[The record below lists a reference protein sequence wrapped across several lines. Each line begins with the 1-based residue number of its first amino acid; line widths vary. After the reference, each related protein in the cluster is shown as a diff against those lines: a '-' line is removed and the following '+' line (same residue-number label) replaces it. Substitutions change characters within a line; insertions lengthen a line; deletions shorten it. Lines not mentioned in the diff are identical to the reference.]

1 MLSTQPAFLFLDQ
14 RYLARYREV
23 TDKHLAVVR
32 RITRADVNTSPID
45 FAVSSCHQRLVLRIR
60 LDGVW
65 RHGQYPNRR
74 VDNYLVQFSD
84 NDMPAEQL
92 ESFLDNPA
100 MREAVSVIFE
110 RSNEG
115 SEELQWADVEDA
127 LSSGQWGRLIE
138 TGILVSGGTGF
149 TFANPERVEQTLAE
163 HGHLTDTTEGG
174 AEIESESWAW
184 YDKAAGVAAL
194 ALFAGYWNTGIRDM
208 IASFDNVLL
217 APVTDALPFYAVII
231 ILAIVT
237 GLYSTVLQSRLMDHE
252 KMQAYQERM
261 NDLKERKEAAKERG
275 DDEALERIQEE
286 QMEQAGDQLG
296 MFKLQFRPMVWIML
310 ITIPVF
316 LWLRWKVR
324 GGHLG
329 VGETGLIVPL
339 AGAVSWQEPLLGP
352 MSTWI
357 VWYFLCSMASRQ
369 IIQKTLNIQTSPSS
383 SS

>member
-1 MLSTQPAFLFLDQ
+1 
-14 RYLARYREV
+14 
-23 TDKHLAVVR
+23 
-32 RITRADVNTSPID
+32 
-45 FAVSSCHQRLVLRIR
+45 
-60 LDGVW
+60 
-65 RHGQYPNRR
+65 
-74 VDNYLVQFSD
+74 
-84 NDMPAEQL
+84 MPAEQL

-100 MREAVSVIFE
+100 MREAVSVAFE
-110 RSNEG
+110 RSDGGN
-115 SEELQWADVEDA
+115 EELQWADVKDA

-138 TGILVSGGTGF
+138 TGVLVSGGAGF
-149 TFANPERVEQTLAE
+149 TFANPDRVEQTLEE
-163 HGHLTDTTEGG
+163 HGHLSNMSDDGDM
-174 AEIESESWAW
+174 IESESWAW

-194 ALFAGYWNTGIRDM
+194 ALFAGYWNTGIRDF
-208 IASFDNVLL
+208 IASFDNIVL
-217 APVTDALPFYAVII
+217 APITNALPFYAVII

-286 QMEQAGDQLG
+286 QMEAAGDQLG
-296 MFKLQFRPMVWIML
+296 MFKLQFRPTVWIML

-329 VGETGLIVPL
+329 GDEAGMIVPL
-339 AGAVSWQEPLLGP
+339 AGAVSWQDPLLGP
-352 MSTWI
+352 MPTWI

-369 IIQKTLNIQTSPSS
+369 IIQKTLNIQTSSTS
-383 SS
+383 